1 MAIKNMWCIIIR
13 FNKERN
19 IAASLHMRKNPIVVI
34 VLNILDKRI
43 PVLFFDSAKYIYIT
57 FMAKPGRR
65 TNWNQIK
72 SLVLK
77 FAPKISETN
86 FGKKNPNNA
95 PEATPSPS
103 KKANIKRL

>member
-1 MAIKNMWCIIIR
+1 
-13 FNKERN
+13 
-19 IAASLHMRKNPIVVI
+19 MRKKPIVVI
-34 VLNILDKRI
+34 VLNTLDKSI

-65 TNWNQIK
+65 TNLNQIK
-72 SLVLK
+72 SFVPK

-86 FGKKNPNNA
+86 FGRKNPNNA

-103 KKANIKRL
+103 KKANIKSKELFSELKKLFIKDLY